1 MPRITLYGPRE
12 APFVLKVELALL
24 LKKLPYTLK
33 APRGPEDYRRWN
45 PETGLL
51 PVIDVDGARVHDS
64 AAILDYLDERF
75 PEPPLVSSDAKVA
88 SSQRRLESWTEQT
101 FTFYWMN
108 HLRTLVRAEEGRDD
122 DKAGASRRGRLS
134 RLSRRKKA
142 PVVNLDEGL
151 GKEVGERLDD
161 LVNFLGDRPFF
172 YADQPSRADLAVYS
186 FLHNMP
192 SAAGP
197 EVAAA
202 VEAREPL
209 VELMARVAAAVR

>member
-1 MPRITLYGPRE
+1 
-12 APFVLKVELALL
+12 
-24 LKKLPYTLK
+24 
-33 APRGPEDYRRWN
+33 
-45 PETGLL
+45 
-51 PVIDVDGARVHDS
+51 
-64 AAILDYLDERF
+64 
-75 PEPPLVSSDAKVA
+75 
-88 SSQRRLESWTEQT
+88 
-101 FTFYWMN
+101 MN
-108 HLRTLVRAEEGRDD
+108 HLRALVRADEEQGDE
-122 DKAGASRRGRLS
+122 KASSSRKSRLA

-192 SAAGP
+192 TAAGP